1 MANDTRRLALA
12 AAFAGVLAASLPG
25 CGGEKCP
32 TENPTISGGAAG
44 VPVCTGGAAVQAGT
58 TVTVNL
64 RICPTCNQTA
74 DVCNVVLPL
83 PTDNPKI
90 IQLDPLVQACD
101 SANSCP
107 PSCLT
112 KAVACTFT
120 APAAGAYQLLVS
132 DPSGVYQQPF
142 QVVAAAGSTS
152 CGS

>member
-44 VPVCTGGAAVQAGT
+44 VPVCTGGSAVQAGT

-74 DVCNVVLPL
+74 DVCNVTLPQG
-83 PTDNPKI
+83 DNI

-120 APAAGAYQLLVS
+120 APAAGSYQLLVS

>member
-1 MANDTRRLALA
+1 MATDTRRLALA
-12 AAFAGVLAASLPG
+12 AAFAGALAASLPG

-32 TENPTISGGAAG
+32 TENPTISGGSAG
-44 VPVCTGGAAVQAGT
+44 VPVCTGGAAVQAGA

-74 DVCNVVLPL
+74 DVCNVTLPQG
-83 PTDNPKI
+83 DNI

-101 SANSCP
+101 PANSCP

-112 KAVACTFT
+112 KAVPCTFT

-142 QVVAAAGSTS
+142 QVVAASGSTS
-152 CGS
+152 CGT

>member
-1 MANDTRRLALA
+1 MATDTRRLALA
-12 AAFAGVLAASLPG
+12 AAFAGALAASLPG

-44 VPVCTGGAAVQAGT
+44 VPVCTGGTAVQAGA

-74 DVCNVVLPL
+74 DVCNVTLPQG
-83 PTDNPKI
+83 DNI

-142 QVVAAAGSTS
+142 QVVAAGSTS